1 MSSVTPLIALF
12 GLLEPKILTEFNDE
26 ELEVTHLGSFYVR
39 SGHHAVELTC
49 NCGRSKPYVLDKHDF
64 TKIHPASGSF
74 ACEICVDENK
84 NATSTSDKIS
94 VWFNQNKKNI
104 SKESHL
110 HFPGLNQRLLDK
122 EDKKIMRPRRF
133 VYTKFFDVTLGKHQK
148 ILCACGDE
156 SCINPY
162 HMMVAASAAA
172 KVTPDMKKDVQLWF
186 SKNVSPR
193 VVQEMLKIKYNH
205 SVSLKTITNL
215 KKSLPA

>member
-26 ELEVTHLGSFYVR
+26 ELETTDLGSFYVR

-122 EDKKIMRPRRF
+122 EDRKIMRPRRF
-133 VYTKFFDVTLGKHQK
+133 VYTKFFDVTKQGNDY
-148 ILCACGDE
+148 IL
-156 SCINPY
+156 
-162 HMMVAASAAA
+162 
-172 KVTPDMKKDVQLWF
+172 F
-186 SKNVSPR
+186 
-193 VVQEMLKIKYNH
+193 
-205 SVSLKTITNL
+205 
-215 KKSLPA
+215 